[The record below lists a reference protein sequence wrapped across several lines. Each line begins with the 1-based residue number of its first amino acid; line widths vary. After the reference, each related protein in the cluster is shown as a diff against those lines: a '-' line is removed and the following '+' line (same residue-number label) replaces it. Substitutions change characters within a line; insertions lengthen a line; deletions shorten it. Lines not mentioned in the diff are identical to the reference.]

1 MINNV
6 VFKKVTI
13 ANGLKQFEIKEIFEL
28 GGLELSSSAIK
39 ALSAG
44 AKNKNYFKMTDE
56 QLDAFMNGLIV
67 YWRGDVDEP
76 NMVPQG
82 LENMVM
88 NSNQEVLLE
97 LESLVAEA
105 QNALKEGASE
115 VETTKVV
122 HEAALNTAQKAAQK
136 VTQKETETPTAN
148 VWKDAKPKD
157 GAS

>member
-13 ANGLKQFEIKEIFEL
+13 ANGLKQFEVKEIFEL

-44 AKNKNYFKMTDE
+44 AKNKNYVKMTDD
-56 QLDAFMNGLIV
+56 QLEAFMNGLIV

-88 NSNQEVLLE
+88 NSNQDVLLE
-97 LESLVAEA
+97 LESLVTEA
-105 QNALKEGASE
+105 QIALKEDAS
-115 VETTKVV
+115 
-122 HEAALNTAQKAAQK
+122 
-136 VTQKETETPTAN
+136 KEQAVNEITLEEDAPKDVKTS
-148 VWKDAKPKD
+148 VWKEKSPQDE
-157 GAS
+157 AS

>member
-44 AKNKNYFKMTDE
+44 AKNKNYTKMTDD
-56 QLDAFMNGLIV
+56 QLESFMNGLIV

-88 NSNQEVLLE
+88 NSNHDVLLE

-105 QNALKEGASE
+105 QIALKE
-115 VETTKVV
+115 
-122 HEAALNTAQKAAQK
+122 EALKGGNSNEATLEEDALEEE
-136 VTQKETETPTAN
+136 KELKTS
-148 VWKDAKPKD
+148 VWKEKSQEDE
-157 GAS
+157 AS